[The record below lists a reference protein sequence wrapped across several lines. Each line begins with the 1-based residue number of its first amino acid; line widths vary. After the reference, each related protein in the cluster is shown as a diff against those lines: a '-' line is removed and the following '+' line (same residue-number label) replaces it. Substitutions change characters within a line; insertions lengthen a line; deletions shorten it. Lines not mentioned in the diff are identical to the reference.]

1 MDPTIE
7 EICGLMSYANRKQMS
22 SNRTAAIIIV
32 ALIHIA
38 LGYALVT
45 GLAYNVIKKAAE
57 DLKTFDVEEE
67 PPPPPE
73 EPPPPPDT
81 ATPPPPQIVAPPSI
95 IKLDTVAPQIQTA
108 PVSPPTITPTAK
120 PAPQTKGCPGGAT
133 VLVTQTCPQVISQA
147 AKAKANLNS
156 LFSTDDYPQS
166 AIRNEE
172 QGTTAVRLSV
182 GPDGRVADC
191 SVTASSGSTALDN
204 ATCNIIRR
212 RARYT
217 PAKDQAGSPITGS
230 DTARIRW
237 VLPEE

>member
-1 MDPTIE
+1 
-7 EICGLMSYANRKQMS
+7 MSYANRKQMS

-45 GLAYNVIKKAAE
+45 GLAYNVLKKAAE

-73 EPPPPPDT
+73 EQPPPPDQN
-81 ATPPPPQIVAPPSI
+81 TPPPPQIVAPPSI
-95 IKLDTVAPQIQTA
+95 VPPMLPSPQINTIQEVRPQPVITQTA
-108 PVSPPTITPTAK
+108 PT
-120 PAPQTKGCPGGAT
+120 TKSCPGGMT
-133 VLVTQTCPQVISQA
+133 VAIAQACPPVVSKA

-182 GPDGRVADC
+182 GTDGRVTDC
-191 SVTASSGSTALDN
+191 SITASSGSTALDN

-217 PAKDQAGSPITGS
+217 PAQDQGGNPIGGS

-237 VLPEE
+237 ELPEE

>member
-1 MDPTIE
+1 
-7 EICGLMSYANRKQMS
+7 MSYANRKQMS

-73 EPPPPPDT
+73 EPPPPPDQN
-81 ATPPPPQIVAPPSI
+81 TPPPPQIVAPPAM
-95 IKLDTVAPQIQTA
+95 VQINNPA
-108 PVSPPTITPTAK
+108 PVITTTTTPQPVIITPQAK
-120 PAPQTKGCPGGAT
+120 PAPATKSCPGGMT
-133 VLVTQTCPQVISQA
+133 VLATQACPQIVSQA
-147 AKAKANLNS
+147 AKAKGNLPS

-172 QGTTAVRLSV
+172 QGTTAVRLTI
-182 GPDGRVADC
+182 GTDGRVADC
-191 SVTASSGSTALDN
+191 QITASSGSNALDA
-204 ATCNIIRR
+204 ATCSVIKR
-212 RARYT
+212 RARYS
-217 PAKDQAGSPITGS
+217 PAKDQAGNAVTGS
-230 DTARIRW
+230 DSTRIRW
-237 VLPEE
+237 ELPDE